1 MSKKVNW
8 ENVNL
13 SLYKSYSSSLIN
25 LIKLTIT
32 NLPWG
37 VTSKMVLEALAHSAR
52 LAEIK
57 PEKKEK
63 QKNEKIGKKR
73 KKLKVTLKSLK
84 NLKKVLPLGMKKR
97 PLGRIIPELNDPILK
112 LKFLKLVSEKK
123 KNNKMLKYIVS
134 QDLNIVEEKKRQML
148 FSLMQP
154 GMERKFFSRLQ
165 NWKRT
170 KTEFPTEIRV
180 GDEVFQGDRVLSGF
194 SKAAYLQSRNPA
206 LEKRK
211 ISEHYMNMKST
222 IRLAEIEAQRSNT
235 VLKPMSRK
243 TFQKILKDV
252 PKNKADKDV
261 YGNCLENILHAPEEV
276 QEVIRSIT
284 NEMIQDYK
292 AYSDP
297 MLSISVS
304 SFLYKGK
311 QKARDLT
318 GSYRK
323 ISIGLV
329 LTKIADTYLQDTIKT
344 LIRNNQSP
352 LQYGLQKVWTTRCVQ
367 FSVKQ
372 QQK

>member
-63 QKNEKIGKKR
+63 QKNEKIGKIR

-97 PLGRIIPELNDPILK
+97 PLGQIIPELNDPILK

-252 PKNKADKDV
+252 PKNKAEDV
-261 YGNCLENILHAPEEV
+261 YGNCIENILHAPEEV

-297 MLSISVS
+297 TLSISVS

>member
-1 MSKKVNW
+1 V
-8 ENVNL
+8 
-13 SLYKSYSSSLIN
+13 SL
-25 LIKLTIT
+25 

-52 LAEIK
+52 VAEIK
-57 PEKKEK
+57 PERKEK
-63 QKNEKIGKKR
+63 QKNETIAKLR

-84 NLKKVLPLGMKKR
+84 DLKKILPLGLNKK
-97 PLGRIIPELNDPILK
+97 PLDQIIPELKNPTLK
-112 LKFLKLVSEKK
+112 LKFLRLVSEKK
-123 KNNKMLKYIVS
+123 KNNKMLKYVVS
-134 QDLNIVEEKKRQML
+134 RDLNIVEESKRQKL
-148 FSLMQP
+148 FSLMKP
-154 GMERKFFSRLQ
+154 GMERKFFTKLQ
-165 NWKRT
+165 DWKRT

-180 GDEVFQGDRVLSGF
+180 GDEVFQGEDVLSGF

-222 IRLAEIEAQRSNT
+222 IRLAELEAQRSNT
-235 VLKPMSRK
+235 VIKPMSKK

-252 PKNKADKDV
+252 PRNKAEDV
-261 YGNCLENILHAPEEV
+261 YGNCIENILHAPEEV
-276 QEVIRSIT
+276 QEIIRSII
-284 NEMIQDYK
+284 NEMIQDYE

-329 LTKIADTYLQDTIKT
+329 LAKIADTYLQDTIKT

-352 LQYGLQKVWTTRCVQ
+352 LQYGFTEVLTTRCVP
-367 FSVKQ
+367 FYVKQ
-372 QQK
+372 QRR